1 MERPSVLPRA
11 DDTAGGMVSAPT
23 AWCHLMGT
31 GIAENYYDVNGI
43 RTRVLEAGTGYP
55 LILLHGTGG
64 HAETYLRNIGPLSR
78 HFRVLA
84 IDMVGHGYTD
94 KIDGDYTMDTFADH
108 VAALIDT
115 IGADQAFLSGES
127 LGGGVACW
135 TALKYPAKVRALSL
149 NTGILARPDQK
160 GLADL
165 ADIEERT
172 EKLAQNISA
181 ETVRRR
187 LEWLVYDPASMTEEM
202 VQIRLKVYSQPGMTD
217 TMVKVMKT
225 VMQMNREAFGDIDYY
240 DHTLAQIKC
249 PALVIWT
256 DHNPGKSFE
265 AIKPAIDSIPDAEV
279 HLLHGAGH
287 WPQWE
292 KSDEVN
298 EKMIAFLSR
307 LVD

>member
-1 MERPSVLPRA
+1 MEQSSVLPHA
-11 DDTAGGMVSAPT
+11 GDTAGGVVNNLS
-23 AWCHLMGT
+23 AWCNVMGT
-31 GIAENYYDVNGI
+31 GVAENYYDVNGI
-43 RTRVLEAGTGYP
+43 RTRVLEAGSGFP

-64 HAETYLRNIGPLSR
+64 HAETYLRNIGPLSQ

-84 IDMVGHGYTD
+84 VDMVGHGYTD
-94 KIDGDYTMDTFADH
+94 KTDGDYTMDTFADH
-108 VAALIDT
+108 IAGLIDT
-115 IGADQAFLSGES
+115 IGASQVFLSGES

-135 TALKYPAKVRALSL
+135 TALKYPEKIRALSL
-149 NTGILARPDQK
+149 NTGILARPDEK

-165 ADIEERT
+165 ADVEQRT
-172 EKLAQNISA
+172 EKLAENFTA
-181 ETVRRR
+181 ETVRKR
-187 LEWLVYDPASMTEEM
+187 LEWLVYDPASMTDEM

-249 PALVIWT
+249 PTIVIWT

-279 HLLHGAGH
+279 HLLKGAGH

-292 KSDEVN
+292 KPDEVN
-298 EKMIAFLSR
+298 SRMIDFLGR
-307 LVD
+307 MVG

>member
-1 MERPSVLPRA
+1 VERPSVLPHA
-11 DDTAGGMVSAPT
+11 GDTAGGMVSAPT

-31 GIAENYYDVNGI
+31 GIAEKYYDVDGI

-64 HAETYLRNIGPLSR
+64 HAETYLRNIGPLSE

-94 KIDGDYTMDTFADH
+94 RIDGDYTMDTFADH
-108 VAALIDT
+108 VAALID
-115 IGADQAFLSGES
+115 IVGAGQAFLSGES

-135 TALKYPAKVRALSL
+135 TALKHPAKVRALSL
-149 NTGILARPDQK
+149 NTGILARPDEK

-172 EKLAQNISA
+172 EKLAANISA

-187 LEWLVYDPASMTEEM
+187 LEWLVYDPASMTDEM
-202 VQIRLKVYSQPGMTD
+202 VQIRLKVYSQPGMTE

-249 PALVIWT
+249 PTLVIWT

-279 HLLHGAGH
+279 HLLTGAGH

-292 KSDEVN
+292 KPDEVN
-298 EKMIAFLSR
+298 ARMIDFLGR
-307 LVD
+307 QVG